1 MKELK
6 FDERGLIPAIV
17 QDRLTGEVRMCAFM
31 NQEALER
38 TLSSGRAT
46 FFSRS
51 RQALW
56 EKGETSGN
64 ALHVRE
70 VYADCDGDTL
80 LVLVDP
86 VGPSCHTGR
95 PSCFFRKISREGIG
109 PEGEQAE
116 PFLLRLEEEIE
127 ARRNS
132 TAAKSYTKSLL
143 EAGAARIG
151 DTVREEADEFA
162 RAAAGETDERTTSE
176 AADVV
181 YHLLV
186 GLALRR
192 IAWRDVLGALAKRT
206 GTSGHAEKAARGPK
220 GG

>member
-31 NQEALER
+31 NQEALAR
-38 TLSSGRAT
+38 TLTTGRAT

-64 ALHVRE
+64 VLEVRE
-70 VYADCDGDTL
+70 VHADCDGDTI

-95 PSCFFRKISREGIG
+95 PSCFFRPISASGVADEGA
-109 PEGEQAE
+109 QAA

-127 ARRNS
+127 ARRSS
-132 TAAKSYTKSLL
+132 TAQKSYTKSLL
-143 EAGAARIG
+143 EAGAVRIG
-151 DTVREEADEFA
+151 DKVREEADEFT
-162 RAAAGETDERTTSE
+162 RAVAGESDERTVSE

-186 GLALRR
+186 GLALRK
-192 IAWRDVLGALAKRT
+192 ISWRDVLGALAKRA
-206 GTSGHAEKAARGPK
+206 GTSGHAEKAARFPG
-220 GG
+220 